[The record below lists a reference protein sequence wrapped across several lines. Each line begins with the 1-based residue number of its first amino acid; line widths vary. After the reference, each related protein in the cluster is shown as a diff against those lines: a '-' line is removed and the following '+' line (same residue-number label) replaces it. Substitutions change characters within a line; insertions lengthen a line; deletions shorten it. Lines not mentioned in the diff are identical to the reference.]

1 MSHPPPLSSQVALAF
16 DQVTFGYGPVPVVL
30 KVSLQVEQGTF
41 VALVGANGSGKTTLM
56 RLGLGLLRP
65 THGAVRLFGA
75 DAGRFRERWRVG
87 YVPQRASAATSLPV
101 SVTEVVRTG
110 LAGQLRPGR
119 RFTRRHRERLE
130 HVLDLMGLD
139 DVRHRRLGELSGG
152 QQQRALIARALVT
165 EPRLLVLDEPTTGVD
180 AEARTVLRES
190 LEHLVT
196 VEGIAVVY
204 VSHDPEGFV
213 GLADRVIE
221 VRGGQVFGVD
231 PAYPAPVGGRA

>member
-1 MSHPPPLSSQVALAF
+1 VSHPPPADPVALEF
-16 DQVTFGYGPVPVVL
+16 DQVTFGYGPVPVL
-30 KVSLQVEQGTF
+30 REVSLQIGQGTF

-65 THGAVRLFGA
+65 TQGAVRLFGA
-75 DAGRFRERWRVG
+75 DASRFRERWRVG
-87 YVPQRASAATSLPV
+87 YVPQRASAVTSLPV

-119 RFTRRHRERLE
+119 RFTRQHRERLE

-139 DVRHRRLGELSGG
+139 DMRRRRLGELSGG

-190 LEHLVT
+190 LEHLVK
-196 VEGIAVVY
+196 VEGISVVY
-204 VSHDPEGFV
+204 VSHDPEGFA

-221 VRGGQVFGVD
+221 VRAAQVVCVD
-231 PAYPAPVGGRA
+231 PISLEPVGGTA